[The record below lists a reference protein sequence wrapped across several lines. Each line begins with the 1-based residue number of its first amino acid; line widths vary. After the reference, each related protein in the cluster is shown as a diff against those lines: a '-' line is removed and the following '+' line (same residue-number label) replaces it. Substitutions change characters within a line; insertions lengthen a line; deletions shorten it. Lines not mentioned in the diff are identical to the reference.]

1 MPVVPSPHRTETVA
15 TPSSADAARVRLP
28 AALSIVVL
36 FLVVIVAPGL
46 GLAIGLDRATVSE
59 SELRE
64 LAKWP
69 TWSWNVEETRGWPA
83 AFQTY
88 FDDHFM
94 LRNRLID
101 GRAAFL
107 WGALRTSASDQVIT
121 GKDGW
126 LFYAADGGIDD
137 WIQAEPF
144 TREELEVWRDTLVRR
159 RAFLTRR
166 GIPYLLVI
174 APDKQMIYPELMP
187 HSLRRLRDD
196 FRADQLIAY
205 MRETTPD
212 FAILDLRVSVRAHK
226 DTELLYHRYDTHWND
241 RGALVGYRAIA
252 QELKRW
258 FPSLEPFRREDFE
271 NDPSVPSG
279 DKTTMLGLTDQGKVS
294 MPGLVPKGGYRHR
307 VVFPERPD
315 PYGEVGELRTA
326 HANGSLPRLI
336 MYRDSFAG
344 RLIPYLSEHFGHA
357 AYYWQN
363 EFDFGAIEVDR
374 PDVVIQEYVGRHLFT
389 YVPYPGIVPE

>member
-1 MPVVPSPHRTETVA
+1 MPMRTSSHRAEAHADPQSRHA
-15 TPSSADAARVRLP
+15 THTRLP
-28 AALSIVVL
+28 GAPSIVVL
-36 FLVVIVAPGL
+36 FLVIIIAPGL
-46 GLAIGLDRATVSE
+46 GLALGLDRVAVSE

-69 TWSWNVEETRGWPA
+69 SWSWTLQGARAWPA

-101 GRAAFL
+101 GRAAVL
-107 WGALRTSASDQVIT
+107 WSLLGTSASDQVIT

-137 WIQAEPF
+137 WIQVEPF
-144 TREELEVWRDTLVRR
+144 TREELDVWRDTLVRR

-166 GIPYLLVI
+166 GIPYVLVI

-187 HSLRRLRDD
+187 DSLRRLRDD
-196 FRADQLIAY
+196 YRADQLIAY

-212 FAILDLRVSVRAHK
+212 FRILDLRAAVLAHK
-226 DTELLYHRYDTHWND
+226 DTEPLYHRYDTHWND
-241 RGALVGYRAIA
+241 RGGLVAYRAIGH
-252 QELKRW
+252 ELGRW
-258 FPSLEPFRREDFE
+258 FPSLEPLRREDFE
-271 NDPSVPSG
+271 IDPAVPSG
-279 DKTTMLGLTDQGKVS
+279 DKTTMLGLTDRGKTS
-294 MPGLVPKGGYRHR
+294 MPGLVLRGGYRHR
-307 VVFPERPD
+307 VVFPDRPD
-315 PYGEVGELRTA
+315 PYGEVGELRTEQ
-326 HANGSLPRLI
+326 ANGSLPRLM

-344 RLIPYLSEHFGHA
+344 RLIPYLSEHFSRA
-357 AYYWQN
+357 TYYWQN
-363 EFDFGAIEVDR
+363 ELDFQAIDAEK

-389 YVPYPGIVPE
+389 YVPYPGLVPN